1 VQTVGQQ
8 LIITA
13 IPTLPALVFLV
24 LVLAGRLLKEN
35 AQYVAILGVTVSLVF
50 SVFALLFVAGIVP
63 GGGVPIE
70 FSVNWIDLGQ
80 GGSFPVGVYIDGL
93 AAVMLVVVSFVSL
106 MIQLYSGA
114 FMEGDKRF
122 AWFYAVLN
130 LFTASMLGLVLAPN
144 FIQLYVFWEL
154 VGLCSYLLVGHWFEK
169 PSARDAAVKAF
180 VVTRIG
186 DAALFV
192 GIIIF
197 WATTGSTAFTDISE
211 AAQAGFIGGSLF
223 TTAVILVFIGAVGKS
238 AQFPLHVWL
247 PDAME
252 GPTPVSALIHAATM
266 VAAGVYL
273 VARTYDIFVQSPT
286 AMLVVAYI
294 GGFTALMAATMAL
307 VKKDIKRVI
316 AYSTVSQLGYMML
329 GLGLGSYTAGIFHL
343 YNHAFFKA
351 LLFLCAGSIIYAM
364 DSYNLFDMGGLRRRM
379 PITFGTMLIAGLS
392 LSGIWPFAGFWS
404 KDAIVASAYEEHYYL
419 LFGMALL
426 TVFLTA
432 FYIFRAIFLAFTGEP
447 RTEPAREAAESPGI
461 MTGPMMILAF
471 FAIVSGWVGIPE
483 GFGIP
488 VRDYF
493 SEFVHPSEFAEST
506 LGHTAHA
513 FSFVLGGISVAVGL
527 LGIGL
532 AYTLYVARPEQAGEL
547 AARFS
552 WLHTFLD
559 KGWYFDALYGAT
571 FVRFAMWLGS
581 ATRGFDRNVI
591 GGLVGGVGRGT
602 LRTGGLLQRLQS
614 GGVQNYALFILLSVL
629 IIGVIVGAQYA
640 ALVVGLIALA
650 TIAAFAVGTRL

>member
-1 VQTVGQQ
+1 MQTVGQQ

-13 IPTLPALVFLV
+13 IPALPALVFLV
-24 LVLAGRLLKEN
+24 LTLFGRLLKEN
-35 AQYVAILGVTVSLVF
+35 AQYVAILGVTISLVF

-63 GGGVPIE
+63 GGGAPIE
-70 FSVNWIDLGQ
+70 FSMNWIDLGA
-80 GGSFPVGVYIDGL
+80 GGSFSMGVYIDGL

-169 PSARDAAVKAF
+169 PSARDAALKAF
-180 VVTRIG
+180 VVTRVG

-197 WATTGSTAFTDISE
+197 WATTGSTAFSDISL
-211 AAQAGFIGGSLF
+211 AAQSGFIGGSLF
-223 TTAVILVFIGAVGKS
+223 TAAVILVFVGAVGKS

-252 GPTPVSALIHAATM
+252 GPTPESALIHAATM

-294 GGFTALMAATMAL
+294 GGFTALMAASMAL
-307 VKKDIKRVI
+307 VKGDIKRVI

-329 GLGLGSYTAGIFHL
+329 GLGIGNYTGGIFHL

-364 DSYNLFDMGGLRRRM
+364 DSYNLFEMGGLRRRM
-379 PITFGTMLIAGLS
+379 PITFWAMVIAGLS
-392 LSGIWPFAGFWS
+392 LSGIFPLSGFWS
-404 KDAIVASAYEEHYYL
+404 KDSIVASAYDEHYYV

-447 RTEPAREAAESPGI
+447 RTQGAREAGESPGI
-461 MTGPMMILAF
+461 MTGPMMLLAF
-471 FAIVSGWVGIPE
+471 LSIVSGWVGIPPE
-483 GFGIP
+483 FGIP
-488 VRDYF
+488 IPDYF
-493 SEFVHPSEFAEST
+493 AEFVHPSEFATQT
-506 LGHTAHA
+506 LGVGEFG
-513 FSFVLGGISVAVGL
+513 FSYPLAIVSVVVAL

-532 AYTLYVARPEQAGEL
+532 AYALYVARPALAGTL
-547 AARFS
+547 AGQFS
-552 WLHTFLD
+552 WLHKFLD

-571 FVRFAMWLGS
+571 FVRFAMWLGR
-581 ATRGFDRNVI
+581 ATRGFDRRVI
-591 GGLVGGVGRGT
+591 GGAVTGVGRGAT
-602 LRTGGLLQRLQS
+602 GTGGLLQRLQS

-629 IIGVIVGAQYA
+629 IIGVVVGAQYA
-640 ALVVGLIALA
+640 VIVVGLIVLITA
-650 TIAAFAVGTRL
+650 AAFAVGARL

>member
-1 VQTVGQQ
+1 MQTVGQQ

-24 LVLAGRLLKEN
+24 LVLTGRLLEEA
-35 AQYVAILGVTVSLVF
+35 AQYVAILGVTISLVF

-63 GGGVPIE
+63 GGGAPIE
-70 FSVNWIDLGQ
+70 FSVNWIDLNQ

-144 FIQLYVFWEL
+144 FIQLYIFWEL

-169 PSARDAAVKAF
+169 PSARDAAIKAF

-197 WATTGSTAFTDISE
+197 WATTGSTAFTDVSE

-223 TTAVILVFIGAVGKS
+223 TTAVILVFVGAVGKS

-364 DSYNLFDMGGLRRRM
+364 DSYNLFEMGGLRRRM
-379 PITFGTMLIAGLS
+379 PITFWAMVIAGIS
-392 LSGIWPFAGFWS
+392 LSGIFPFAGFWS

-447 RTEPAREAAESPGI
+447 RSEPAREAAESPGI
-461 MTGPMMILAF
+461 MTGPMLILAF
-471 FAIVSGWVGIPE
+471 LAIVSGWVGIPE
-483 GFGIP
+483 GFGLPI
-488 VRDYF
+488 RDYF
-493 SEFVHPSEFAEST
+493 SAFVHPSEFAVST
-506 LGHTAHA
+506 LGLEEHA
-513 FSFVLGGISVAVGL
+513 FSFALGGISVAVAL

-532 AYTLYVARPEQAGEL
+532 AYALYVARPEWAGAL
-547 AARFS
+547 TARLS

-571 FVRFAMWLGS
+571 VVRFAMWLGR

-591 GGLVGGVGRGT
+591 GGLVGGLGRGT
-602 LRTGGLLQRLQS
+602 LGTGGLLQRLQS

-640 ALVVGLIALA
+640 VMVVGLIVLI
-650 TIAAFAVGTRL
+650 TVAAFAVGARL